1 MIQKKTEKSG
11 VSSIIS
17 APLRSFDY
25 DNDDFILK
33 KKVPIFRVGPERQTK
48 KALVQKNA
56 QVPDLSWL
64 TFNDVGFTTT
74 QN

>member
-33 KKVPIFRVGPERQTK
+33 KGSNFSGRPRKANKKSVGT
-48 KALVQKNA
+48 KNA